1 MAFTEKIL
9 TIIEDFDGNTQKF
22 KEMLERFTQ
31 LVIHLIETAPSLY
44 EEIADYNISYQF
56 QITDMGLSHWFEIKE
71 GQFTYGFGG
80 RKDAS
85 ITVMIPKDKF
95 TKMLQRRVS
104 GMDLYMRGEI
114 KANGSLSNGF
124 KLIKLLRS
132 VYEYL
137 NTLKT
142 GARRRKLTH

>member
-9 TIIEDFDGNTQKF
+9 TIIEEFDGNTQKF

-31 LVIHLIETAPSLY
+31 LVIHLIETAPSLS
-44 EEIADYNISYQF
+44 EEMANYDISYQF
-56 QITDMGLSHWFEIKE
+56 QITDIGLSHWFEIKD
-71 GQFTYGFGG
+71 GQIIYGFGE

-85 ITVMIPKDKF
+85 ITVVIPKDKF
-95 TKMLQRRVS
+95 TKMLQRKVS

-114 KANGSLSNGF
+114 KANGSLSDGF

-132 VYEYL
+132 VYEYI
-137 NTLKT
+137 NTVKT